1 MINGLSKKVVFFL
14 NKIVAKLVLSHS
26 VLLEQLW
33 LWQTVAY
40 SDILLVS
47 TVFILVLPGEGLPL
61 PVCPS
66 NLQKHRS
73 KPNQFPTFYA
83 LFLKDLIVI

>member
-1 MINGLSKKVVFFL
+1 M
-14 NKIVAKLVLSHS
+14 
-26 VLLEQLW
+26 
-33 LWQTVAY
+33 
-40 SDILLVS
+40 
-47 TVFILVLPGEGLPL
+47 LVLPGEGLPL